1 MRVHNATVDA
11 TELQE
16 QWLNG
21 NCNDTIK
28 QLLKFDKAYG
38 LFVLA
43 YMLNGLDTDDRDRL
57 QRQLSLKIAK

>member
-1 MRVHNATVDA
+1 MRLHNATVSA
-11 TELQE
+11 TRLQE

-21 NCNDTIK
+21 NCDATIK
-28 QLLKFDKAYG
+28 QLLEFNKAYG

-57 QRQLSLKIAK
+57 QRRLALILAE